1 MRKLW
6 IATSQLS
13 KFCNGSQVLS
23 WSEYST
29 HLTKYSIFPFEIL
42 SSSRRSIRNLLSL
55 SINIGSGDFSPIFS
69 HVRFQKVYIKGIVQ
83 SFILIWQFQFINVV
97 INFFGY
103 FKRIQITIRQFFIK
117 FSHTNILYGQ
127 KYFIVKFKS
136 YFYDII
142 VLLCNFLYSNLE
154 NFIRSVV
161 YILYF
166 DLLSYCG
173 CLFRNIVIRSSGIYT
188 KRKFKSIDYVKRN
201 FSDYS
206 VNAIIKFILRWRE

>member
-29 HLTKYSIFPFEIL
+29 HLIKYLIFPFEIL
-42 SSSRRSIRNLLSL
+42 SSNKRFIRNLLFL

-127 KYFIVKFKS
+127 KYFIAKFKNL
-136 YFYDII
+136 FFFFDII
-142 VLLCNFLYSNLE
+142 VFFSSFLYSNLK
-154 NFIRSVV
+154 NFIHSVI

-166 DLLSYCG
+166 DLLSCCG
-173 CLFRNIVIRSSGIYT
+173 YLF
-188 KRKFKSIDYVKRN
+188 
-201 FSDYS
+201 
-206 VNAIIKFILRWRE
+206 